1 MLFVYLQ
8 DMLSWVE
15 VKYEGQVRNAT
26 GSAEECTRESREAY
40 FRPFRRTLGL
50 KGAWHEMY
58 GGIREVKWE
67 SGRLETVK
75 YVQKMPLCLWN
86 MCRGLIFQQVLE
98 LSTNEIKQFS
108 RK

>member
-1 MLFVYLQ
+1 MNHDKVYIFAESHVTECMLFVYLQ

-58 GGIREVKWE
+58 GGIREVK
-67 SGRLETVK
+67 
-75 YVQKMPLCLWN
+75 
-86 MCRGLIFQQVLE
+86 
-98 LSTNEIKQFS
+98 
-108 RK
+108 